1 VRRPMSLPLLS
12 RASCGL
18 IALAMVPASAAA
30 APSITL
36 DPPVIRG
43 NVVSL
48 SASLTSNGSCG
59 ASPGNLAGCPANYTF
74 SGPRGFSG
82 ANLWWNDFGGVQPI
96 PQDFDLYG
104 LPSGTYTVSL
114 VAIDSLGTKHASN
127 SQQFEWPSGRL
138 TVENVALTGEAR
150 PRVAY
155 RIGYGRTPFASAT
168 ATIAFA
174 TRTGRRL
181 GSFRRSA
188 EPGLNLDTIPRRLRA
203 TLRDAR
209 RYVIRIKVRDEH
221 GRAATARGHGFR
233 CVRDRD

>member
-1 VRRPMSLPLLS
+1 MS

-18 IALAMVPASAAA
+18 VALAMVPGSAAA

-36 DPPVIRG
+36 DPPVVRG
-43 NVVSL
+43 NVLSL

-74 SGPRGFSG
+74 TGPLGFSG

-96 PQDFDLYG
+96 PQDFDLRGY
-104 LPSGTYTVSL
+104 PAGTYTVAL
-114 VAIDSLGTKHASN
+114 VAIDSHGTKYASN

-138 TVENVALTGEAR
+138 TVEDVALTGEAR

-155 RIGYGRTPFASAT
+155 RIRYGRTAFASAT
-168 ATIAFA
+168 ATIAFI
-174 TRTGRRL
+174 TPTGRRL

-188 EPGLNLDTIPRRLRA
+188 EPGLNVDTIPRRLRA
-203 TLRDAR
+203 PLRDA
-209 RYVIRIKVRDEH
+209 RYVIRIKVRDQH
-221 GRAATARGHGFR
+221 GRTVTARARAGSGT
-233 CVRDRD
+233 